1 MTKTVEQQ
9 SIQVFRKFSI
19 LIENQSRITKNE
31 QKAGGIQNSRRLAK
45 IIGSQAFETAN
56 LR

>member
-19 LIENQSRITKNE
+19 LIENQSRIKKNE
-31 QKAGGIQNSRRLAK
+31 QKAGGIQNSRRYAK
-45 IIGSQAFETAN
+45 IIGSQTFETAN